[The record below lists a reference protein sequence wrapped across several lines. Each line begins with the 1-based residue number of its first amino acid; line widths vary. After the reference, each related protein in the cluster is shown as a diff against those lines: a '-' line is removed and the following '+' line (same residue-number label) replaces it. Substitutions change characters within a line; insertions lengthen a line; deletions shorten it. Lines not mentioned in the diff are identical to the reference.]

1 MDLGQIIA
9 LVIVGALAGT
19 AATSVLGGRFLK
31 GKKSNDLLRNT
42 VIGVLGAVVGGF
54 LFRALDISLPD
65 ALSKGITV
73 ADIVVAFVGAMVVI
87 VAASIIG
94 R

>member
-9 LVIVGALAGT
+9 LIIVGALAGT
-19 AATSVLGGRFLK
+19 AATTLLGKRFG
-31 GKKSNDLLRNT
+31 GKKSNDLIRNT
-42 VIGVLGAVVGGF
+42 VVGVLGAVVGGF
-54 LFRALDISLPD
+54 LFNALDITLPD

-73 ADIVVAFVGAMVVI
+73 ADVVVAFVGAVVVI